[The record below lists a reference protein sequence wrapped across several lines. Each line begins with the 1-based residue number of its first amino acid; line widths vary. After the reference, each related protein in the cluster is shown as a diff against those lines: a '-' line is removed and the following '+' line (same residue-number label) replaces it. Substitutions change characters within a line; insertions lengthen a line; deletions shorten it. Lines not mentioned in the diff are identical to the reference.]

1 MSAPKPDKTIMALCF
16 LMGLITASALAAAA
30 INVNLLWYL

>member
-1 MSAPKPDKTIMALCF
+1 MNPPKQDKTIMALCF
-16 LMGLITASALAAAA
+16 IMALITASALAAIT